1 MAQGMVRL
9 AAVGD
14 LHCTRRSEGAYTS
27 LFHRISDEA
36 DVALLCGD
44 LTDYGLP
51 EEAQILAHEIQA
63 GLSIPSV
70 AVLGNHDHE
79 SGKQEKVRQILL
91 NAGVMVLDGD
101 ACEVKGIGFAGVK
114 GFCGGFGKHSV
125 EAWGEQILKQF
136 VQATINEQMRLD
148 KALARLASPV
158 KVVLLHYAPIEETVR
173 GEPPEIY
180 PFLGSR
186 RLEEGLAR
194 HHITAVFHGHA
205 HHGSPEGRLAN
216 GTPVYNVA
224 MPLLRR
230 LAQPPGPFRLLEVP
244 LPEEE
249 ELALGDGGYQ
259 YEHAVVSETSVAER
273 I

>member
-1 MAQGMVRL
+1 MAKGIVRL
-9 AAVGD
+9 AAMAD
-14 LHCTRRSEGAYTS
+14 LHCTRRSEGAYTQV
-27 LFHRISDEA
+27 FHRISDQA

-51 EEAQILAHEIQA
+51 EEAHILAHEIQA

-114 GFCGGFGKHSV
+114 GFCGGFGRHSV
-125 EAWGEQILKQF
+125 EAWGEAILKQF
-136 VQATINEQMRLD
+136 VQATIDEAMRLD
-148 KALARLASPV
+148 KALARLASTV
-158 KVVLLHYAPIEETVR
+158 KVVLLHYAPIESTVR

-186 RLEEGLAR
+186 RLEEAMAR

-205 HHGSPEGRLAN
+205 HHGSPEGHLAN

-230 LAQPPGPFRLLEVP
+230 LAQPPGPYRLIDVP
-244 LPEEE
+244 LHEEDMVANE
-249 ELALGDGGYQ
+249 DAYL
-259 YEHAVVSETSVAER
+259 YEQTTTTVAER